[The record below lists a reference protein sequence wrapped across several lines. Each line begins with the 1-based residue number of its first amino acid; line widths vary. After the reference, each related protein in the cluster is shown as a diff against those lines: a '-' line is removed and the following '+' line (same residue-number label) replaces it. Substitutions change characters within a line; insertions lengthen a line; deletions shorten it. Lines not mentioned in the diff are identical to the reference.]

1 MTRFLSE
8 SLQAPEPTFRLG
20 LRHLEA
26 ANGNP
31 SHDIRLT
38 SEIKQQAT
46 QKIYNLGLD
55 PNDTTDKELY
65 LALQSRMREDD
76 AALVKTLRTRAA
88 TYISAEGEVAAG
100 MVHVLQE
107 LPITKHCYALKASRF
122 KAIIKQQPPKKAMKL
137 LGYRSQASF
146 LKHESPASILT
157 VAAAVEDSRWHQNL
171 VKAYK
176 SLKPSDFETR
186 PVSFTKADC
195 SKWQDL
201 ALAMVADR
209 KHTTLCFKEIG
220 AIVFLPFPAQA
231 PEGSVTASL
240 SMALVHLNEIRSA
253 SSFLKLSQVRANFGE
268 TVQKVTLHEANL
280 QASFLDRPV
289 PWHLVQRY
297 YTKLEEHFNE
307 AVFEPHLQLQDLSWQ
322 SVEQALS
329 HIEPKLAFW
338 HNASHLGHMTGKL
351 PVSFNII
358 DVALNYCNN
367 LPFEHRLVHNFQYS
381 LWHELL
387 LKYLRADTIEQTVL
401 HELHPEFATER
412 ALA

>member
-8 SLQAPEPTFRLG
+8 SLQAPEPLFRLG
-20 LRHLEA
+20 LRELEA
-26 ANGNP
+26 VNGNP

-38 SEIKQQAT
+38 AELKQHVK
-46 QKIYNLGLD
+46 QKIYELGLD
-55 PNDTTDKELY
+55 PNDTTGRELY
-65 LALQSRMREDD
+65 LALQSRMRQDD
-76 AALVKTLRTRAA
+76 AALVKALRTRAA

-100 MVHVLQE
+100 MVHALQE
-107 LPITKHCYALKASRF
+107 LPVAKQCYALKSSRF
-122 KAIIKQQPPKKAMKL
+122 KAIVKQQPPKKSMKL
-137 LGYRSQASF
+137 LGYRSLASF

-157 VAAAVEDSRWHQNL
+157 VAAAVEDARWHQNL
-171 VKAYK
+171 VKTYR

-186 PVSFTKADC
+186 PVSFSTADC

-201 ALAMVADR
+201 ALKMIAER

-220 AIVFLPFPAQA
+220 AIVFLPFPAHA

-240 SMALVHLNEIRSA
+240 SMALMHLNEIRSA
-253 SSFLKLSQVRANFGE
+253 SSFLKLSQVRSNFGE
-268 TVQKVTLHEANL
+268 TVQKVTLGEASL
-280 QASFLDRPV
+280 QASFLDRAV

-297 YTKLEEHFNE
+297 YTKLQDHFNE
-307 AVFEPHLQLQDLSWQ
+307 AIFEPHLQLHDLSWQ

-338 HNASHLGHMTGKL
+338 HNASHLALLNGKH

-367 LPFEHRLVHNFQYS
+367 LDFESRLVYNFQHS

-387 LKYLRADTIEQTVL
+387 LRYLKQDTIEQTVL
-401 HELHPEFATER
+401 QELHPDFATER

>member
-8 SLQAPEPTFRLG
+8 SLQAPEPLFRLG
-20 LRHLEA
+20 LRRLEA
-26 ANGNP
+26 AHGNP

-38 SEIKQQAT
+38 AELKQQSR
-46 QKIYNLGLD
+46 QKIYELGLD
-55 PNDTTDKELY
+55 PNDTTDRELY
-65 LALQSRMREDD
+65 LALQSRMKADD

-88 TYISAEGEVAAG
+88 TYISAEGEVTSG
-100 MVHVLQE
+100 MVHALQE
-107 LPITKHCYALKASRF
+107 LPIAKHCYALKASRF
-122 KAIIKQQPPKKAMKL
+122 KTIIKQQPPKKAMKL
-137 LGYRSQASF
+137 LGYRSLASF

-157 VAAAVEDSRWHQNL
+157 VAAAVEDSRWHQSL

-176 SLKPSDFETR
+176 GLKSGDFETR
-186 PVSFTKADC
+186 PVSFSAADC
-195 SKWQDL
+195 SKWHEL
-201 ALAMVADR
+201 ALEMVAKR

-220 AIVFLPFPAQA
+220 AIVFLPFPAHA

-240 SMALVHLNEIRSA
+240 GMALMHLNEVRSA

-268 TVQKVTLHEANL
+268 TVQKVTLHEASL
-280 QASFLDRPV
+280 QASFLDRAV

-307 AVFEPHLQLQDLSWQ
+307 ELFEPHLQLHDLSWQ

-329 HIEPKLAFW
+329 HIEPKLAYW
-338 HNASHLGHMTGKL
+338 RDSSHLGVMTGKQ

-367 LPFEHRLVHNFQYS
+367 LAFESRLVHHFQHS
-381 LWHELL
+381 LWNELL

-401 HELHPEFATER
+401 QELHPEFAAER